1 MISGE
6 CGEGFE
12 LCWGDVR
19 ASVERV
25 VGFRGKGF
33 GLSWGGFRENILS
46 APFRSLSATR
56 TYLGVSG
63 FRRSGFRAEGF
74 GLSWGRF
81 RAFWGGFRAFV
92 LRVAGV
98 RGEGLGPLRGGKL
111 GAQRLLLGSSRLLSR
126 GCEAVAPW
134 TWVARRPG
142 KGSLG
147 KYSIC
152 TVSGSFRRQGNI
164 RNESVQET

>member
-1 MISGE
+1 MRSKG
-6 CGEGFE
+6 
-12 LCWGDVR
+12 L
-19 ASVERV
+19 
-25 VGFRGKGF
+25 GFRGWDGFGRVWGGVRALLGRRSGFCRKGC

-98 RGEGLGPLRGGKL
+98 RGEGFGPLRGGKL
-111 GAQRLLLGSSRLLSR
+111 GAQRLLFGSSRLLSR

-152 TVSGSFRRQGNI
+152 TVSGLFVDR
-164 RNESVQET
+164 ET